1 VNKTGTSL
9 TTTTNLEGRKT
20 MDEISGLIL
29 KETSDLFKEGGNN
42 KRHEQK
48 NNFN

>member
-1 VNKTGTSL
+1 
-9 TTTTNLEGRKT
+9 
-20 MDEISGLIL
+20 LIL

-48 NNFN
+48 NNFNWNVKLKRT